1 MIRKKIHELVD
12 SYVSLGFENYEENN
26 LIYFSKNLS
35 KISKK
40 PLKKYCENTLKKMTN
55 GLKKNVPYILK
66 KFANSIFSESKNLNY
81 IMLYYFIDKIDFSDL
96 IFSDFE
102 DKIDD
107 KANDRVNNLNYVQKT
122 SVNNV
127 LEILENTVYKEEEI
141 SRIADS
147 IDDIFVK
154 YVTTDVN
161 ETCELVDY
169 LEKWLQIYK
178 VKSQI
183 NDNLNIWKEGK
194 CNYE

>member
-1 MIRKKIHELVD
+1 
-12 SYVSLGFENYEENN
+12 
-26 LIYFSKNLS
+26 
-35 KISKK
+35 
-40 PLKKYCENTLKKMTN
+40 
-55 GLKKNVPYILK
+55 
-66 KFANSIFSESKNLNY
+66 
-81 IMLYYFIDKIDFSDL
+81 MLYYFIDKIDFSDL